1 MNKFMSWLADSFAPS
16 MNRLCSRPWI
26 AAVSSA
32 MQKIIPFILTGSIV
46 YFYNVFRSYLSV
58 LPDLGIIADYS
69 FGLISM
75 ILAFVMAQQCM
86 EKLNHP
92 LYTTNAGLVS
102 LAIFIMFIMPEK
114 TEEGNMVLVQSRLGA
129 TGIAVGIVAGLFVSI
144 IFHNYAKL
152 KFLEGS
158 TSIPDFVIGWINNII
173 PTILTLAIG
182 MILVF
187 KLHFNVFDAILL
199 VFKPIAS
206 FGQTL
211 PGFILCCLCPA
222 ILYTLGVSSWLFGAV
237 TTPIFLAGIQ
247 ANIDAVA
254 AGGIATNIVTSEV
267 CFTSALIT
275 MGGMGATLTLN
286 ILMIRSKS
294 KKLKTLGKI
303 FIGPSIFNIN
313 EPVMFGAPVV
323 FNPLLMLPMWINS
336 VTGPLVIW
344 FAMRGGLLKIPAKLI
359 QVGQIPA
366 PFSSV
371 MITEDLRAVLW
382 YVVLFLI
389 YLLTWYPFF
398 KVYEKQVLAQE
409 YGEQQ

>member
-173 PTILTLAIG
+173 PTILTLAVG

-187 KLHFNVFDAILL
+187 NIHFNVFDAILL